1 MEFRQFNNGGGR
13 YDGGDVTTGGGVT
26 AQMEDDQYTDQ

>member
-13 YDGGDVTTGGGVT
+13 YDGGASRRGGVT
-26 AQMEDDQYTDQ
+26 AQMGNDRYTDQ

>member
-13 YDGGDVTTGGGVT
+13 YDGGASRRRGIT
-26 AQMEDDQYTDQ
+26 AHMEDDRYTDQ